1 LADNELPI
9 DNKVESSEVD
19 SSVVQPV
26 FKVRFI
32 MKVIAFCCAVISLSW
47 FFEGWREI
55 HRVVN
60 FATVGILV
68 VGTVGTLMLLGLMTF
83 WTYCE
88 EKQKGT
94 LVRRLALFETL
105 YEIVMKRH
113 AAKTQGGVR

>member
-1 LADNELPI
+1 MANRELPI
-9 DNKVESSEVD
+9 ENKEESTSGD
-19 SSVVQPV
+19 SSAAQPV

-32 MKVIAFCCAVISLSW
+32 MKAIAFCCAVISLSW

-113 AAKTQGGVR
+113 AAKTQGG